1 MTEEL
6 KQVEELTYS
15 MVDELKLLYKEYQDM
30 ISLRDDIKATIDEH
44 RAAHQTGYNS
54 SRPTG
59 RTNYVYLASQTSS
72 LVSINSNIA
81 GIVKDISGIKFK
93 INEQIIKV
101 RSMEDDS
108 GNDTAAAI
116 QGLIRQMKIGE
127 VDESVL
133 DNKTDSTLN
142 NVEIVYEDEED
153 QSGIELINNHDDNS
167 EDEFYAAK
175 VALTDMT
182 YGGADLNVVKRQ
194 NADKY
199 IRPVVEGLPYYF
211 EVTDNAA
218 TALVSADDAME
229 FQNVDK
235 DTSKVY
241 EYMNKNKDRIHD
253 LTGM

>member
-44 RAAHQTGYNS
+44 HAAHQTGYNS

-167 EDEFYAAK
+167 EDELSAAK
-175 VALTDMT
+175 IAMYDMY
-182 YGGADLNVVKRQ
+182 YGEDKLSVVRNE
-194 NADKY
+194 NADKF
-199 IRPVVEGLPYYF
+199 IKPIVEGLPYYF
-211 EVTDNAA
+211 EVFDGEDN
-218 TALVSADDAME
+218 ALVSVDDALE
-229 FQNVDK
+229 FDNEDEDTAQVVD
-235 DTSKVY
+235 
-241 EYMNKNKDRIHD
+241 YMNENKDRIPE
-253 LTGM
+253 LIAE